1 MSICEYSVTQQT
13 RRESLE
19 KVNRSRLYGFIIE
32 ALSQVPDGLTAR
44 EISHIL
50 YNEGAV
56 LHQDRQAVQPRL
68 TELVSK
74 EVIKVSGK
82 RFDPITNRN
91 VAVYII
97 NTEHE
102 KEN

>member
-1 MSICEYSVTQQT
+1 MSLSEQITKQT

-19 KVNRSRLYGFIIE
+19 KVNRGRLYSMIIE
-32 ALSQVPDGLTAR
+32 ALSDSPSGLTAR
-44 EISHIL
+44 EIAHIL
-50 YNEGAV
+50 YQKGAV

-74 EVIKVSGK
+74 EIIAVSGK
-82 RFDPITNRN
+82 RFDSETNRN

-97 NTEHE
+97 SKSE
-102 KEN
+102 KES